1 MRRRGP
7 TQRRVAALAVAAALT
22 SAACGARWSDD
33 QRAAVLARS
42 EGRASGS
49 AAGGSA
55 SGDAVA
61 GDVTSSDAAS
71 GGTSA
76 SGGTGSAKAGAG
88 GGAAS
93 GGAKASPSG
102 PRPCDAKSDAPGVTP
117 EQITLGTISTE
128 SGPVPGLGSSALAA
142 AQAYIGYRN
151 STGGVCG
158 RKLVLRTADDGADN
172 GRHRAAVND
181 MNTKVL
187 GLVGG
192 VGGGDAGS
200 GEAVVANGM
209 PVVTVAISD
218 PYQDAATVFDINPPL
233 ADPHAVIGKYKYLL
247 ENGAKTAALVYPA
260 TDQTRAEMQ
269 NKHKPLMEAAGIKIV
284 LEHEFPLS
292 TLSFDSSARAVANSK
307 ADYMFFLSEVGQSA
321 GMAKSM
327 YGSGYK
333 LKFQE
338 YITYDPKFIDLAG
351 KDAAE
356 GVTAWIRTL
365 PNEEPNSNP
374 EQKAFLTWMDR
385 TAPGVPADTFA
396 AESWAGAKAFLDALV
411 ALPGPITR
419 PALLAQLRGTATYDA
434 GGFLGT
440 IQLGKKKSNGCQLA
454 MIVQGGK
461 WKRLTPSQGFLC

>member
-1 MRRRGP
+1 MRRSLG
-7 TQRRVAALAVAAALT
+7 TQRWVVALVTVAALT
-22 SAACGARWSDD
+22 SAACGARWSED
-33 QRAAVLARS
+33 QRAAVLART
-42 EGRASGS
+42 EGRGAAAADGGAAASDATGVDSADAVGGEAGGGTASGG
-49 AAGGSA
+49 GGSA
-55 SGDAVA
+55 
-61 GDVTSSDAAS
+61 
-71 GGTSA
+71 GG
-76 SGGTGSAKAGAG
+76 
-88 GGAAS
+88 
-93 GGAKASPSG
+93 GGAKAAGKAATSASG
-102 PRPCDAKSDAPGVTP
+102 PRPCDAKSDAPGVTDK
-117 EQITLGTISTE
+117 QITLGTISTE
-128 SGPVPGLGSSALAA
+128 SGPIPGLGSSALAA
-142 AQAYIGYRN
+142 AQAYIAYRN

-158 RKLVLRTADDGADN
+158 RQLVLRTADDGADN

-181 MNTKVL
+181 MASKTL

-200 GEAVVANGM
+200 GDVVVSLGL

-233 ADPHAVIGKYKYLL
+233 ANPKGVIGKYRYLL
-247 ENGAKTAALVYPA
+247 DNGAKTVALVYPA

-269 NKHKPLMEAAGIKIV
+269 NKHKPLMEAAGIKVV

-327 YGSGYK
+327 HGSGYK

-338 YITYDPKFIDLAG
+338 YITYDEKFVDLAG
-351 KDAAE
+351 PEAAE
-356 GVTAWIRTL
+356 GVSAWIRNL
-365 PNEEPNSNP
+365 PNEEPDSNA
-374 EQKAFLTWMDR
+374 EQKAFLQWMDR

-396 AESWAGAKAFLDALV
+396 AESWAGAKAFLDAVV

-419 PALLAQLRGTATYDA
+419 PALLTQLRATETFDA
-434 GGFLGT
+434 AGFLGA
-440 IQLGKKKSNGCQLA
+440 IQLGKKKSNGCQVA

-461 WKRLTPSQGFLC
+461 WRRLTPSKGFLC

>member
-1 MRRRGP
+1 MRRRL
-7 TQRRVAALAVAAALT
+7 TAQRGVVVLAVALALT
-22 SAACGARWSDD
+22 SAACGARWDED
-33 QRAAVLARS
+33 QKAAVLARTQ
-42 EGRASGS
+42 GGGAS
-49 AAGGSA
+49 AAGDAALADEAGAGTS
-55 SGDAVA
+55 DAVGQAA
-61 GDVTSSDAAS
+61 GGTAS
-71 GGTSA
+71 GGA
-76 SGGTGSAKAGAG
+76 AGGTGSG
-88 GGAAS
+88 GGGGGGTGRAATS
-93 GGAKASPSG
+93 ASG
-102 PRPCDAKSDAPGVTP
+102 PRPCDAKSDAPGVTDK
-117 EQITLGTISTE
+117 QITLGTISTE
-128 SGPVPGLGSSALAA
+128 SGPIPGLGSSALAA

-158 RKLVLRTADDGADN
+158 RQLVLRTADDGADN

-181 MNTKVL
+181 MATKTL

-200 GEAVVANGM
+200 GEAVVSLGM

-233 ADPHAVIGKYKYLL
+233 ANPKGVIGKYRYLL
-247 ENGAKTAALVYPA
+247 DAGAKTVALVYPA

-327 YGSGYK
+327 HGSGYK

-338 YITYDPKFIDLAG
+338 YITYDEKFIDLAG
-351 KDAAE
+351 EAAAE
-356 GVTAWIRTL
+356 GVTAWIRNL
-365 PNEEPNSNP
+365 PNQEPDSNP
-374 EQKAFLTWMDR
+374 EQKAFLQWMDR

-419 PALLAQLRGTATYDA
+419 PALLAQLRATETFDA
-434 GGFLGT
+434 GGFLGA
-440 IQLGKKKSNGCQLA
+440 IQLGKKKSNGCQVA

-461 WKRLTPSQGFLC
+461 WKRLTPAKGFLC

>member
-1 MRRRGP
+1 MRRRAG
-7 TQRRVAALAVAAALT
+7 TQRWVVVLVTAVALT
-22 SAACGARWSDD
+22 SAACGARWDDD
-33 QRAAVLARS
+33 QKAAVLARTQGGS
-42 EGRASGS
+42 GTSADDSSGS
-49 AAGGSA
+49 SDEAVAGSPEAVGDAAAGSSSGGATGAAGGR
-55 SGDAVA
+55 
-61 GDVTSSDAAS
+61 
-71 GGTSA
+71 GG
-76 SGGTGSAKAGAG
+76 SGGTGKA
-88 GGAAS
+88 AAS
-93 GGAKASPSG
+93 ASG
-102 PRPCDAKSDAPGVTP
+102 PRPCDAASTAPGVTP
-117 EQITLGTISTE
+117 KQITLGTISTE
-128 SGPVPGLGSSALAA
+128 SGPIPGLGASALAA
-142 AQAYIGYRN
+142 AQAYVAYRN

-158 RKLVLRTADDGADN
+158 RQLVLRTADDGADN

-181 MNTKVL
+181 MSSKVL

-200 GEAVVANGM
+200 GEAVVSLGM

-233 ADPHAVIGKYKYLL
+233 ANPKGVIGKYRYLL
-247 ENGAKTAALVYPA
+247 DAGAKTVALVYPA

-269 NKHKPLMEAAGIKIV
+269 NKHKPLMEAAGIKVV

-338 YITYDPKFIDLAG
+338 YITYDEKFIDLAG
-351 KDAAE
+351 DAAAE
-356 GVTAWIRTL
+356 GVTAWIRNL
-365 PNEEPNSNP
+365 PNEEPDSNA

-396 AESWAGAKAFLDALV
+396 AESWAGAKAFLDSVV

-419 PALLAQLRGTATYDA
+419 PALLAQLRGTETYDA

-440 IQLGKKKSNGCQLA
+440 LQLGKKKSNGCQVA

-461 WKRLTPSQGFLC
+461 WKRLTPSKGFLC

>member
-1 MRRRGP
+1 MIRRLAS
-7 TQRRVAALAVAAALT
+7 QRWVVVLVTAAALT
-22 SAACGARWSDD
+22 SAACGARWNDD

-42 EGRASGS
+42 QGGGGASTDGGFASTDEAGAGS
-49 AAGGSA
+49 SDAVGEAAAGGASDGATGAAGGS
-55 SGDAVA
+55 S
-61 GDVTSSDAAS
+61 
-71 GGTSA
+71 
-76 SGGTGSAKAGAG
+76 
-88 GGAAS
+88 GGAA
-93 GGAKASPSG
+93 GGKAAASASG
-102 PRPCDAKSDAPGVTP
+102 PRPCDAKSDAPGVTDK
-117 EQITLGTISTE
+117 QITLGTISTE
-128 SGPVPGLGSSALAA
+128 SGPIPGLGSSALAA

-158 RKLVLRTADDGADN
+158 RQLVLRTADDGADN

-181 MNTKVL
+181 MSTKVL

-200 GEAVVANGM
+200 GEAVVSLGM

-233 ADPHAVIGKYKYLL
+233 ANPKGVIGKYRYLL
-247 ENGAKTAALVYPA
+247 ENGGKTVALVYTA
-260 TDQTRAEMQ
+260 TDQTRDEMQ
-269 NKHKPLMEAAGIKIV
+269 NKHKPLMQAAGLQIV

-327 YGSGYK
+327 HGSGYK

-338 YITYDPKFIDLAG
+338 YITYDEKFIDLAG
-351 KDAAE
+351 EAAAE
-356 GVTAWIRTL
+356 GVTAWIRNL
-365 PNEEPNSNP
+365 PNEEPDSNP
-374 EQKAFLTWMDR
+374 EQKAFLQWMDR

-396 AESWAGAKAFLDALV
+396 AESWSGAKAFLDALV

-419 PALLAQLRGTATYDA
+419 PALLAQLRGTETFDS
-434 GGFLGT
+434 GGFLGA
-440 IQLGKKKSNGCQLA
+440 IQLGKKRSNGCQVA

-461 WKRLTPSQGFLC
+461 WRRLTPAKGFLC

>member
-1 MRRRGP
+1 MRRRFAS
-7 TQRRVAALAVAAALT
+7 QRWVVVLVTAAALT
-22 SAACGARWSDD
+22 SAACGARWDAE

-42 EGRASGS
+42 EGR
-49 AAGGSA
+49 GGA
-55 SGDAVA
+55 
-61 GDVTSSDAAS
+61 SDAAGADAADATAIDS
-71 GGTSA
+71 AEAVGGDESA
-76 SGGTGSAKAGAG
+76 GTGGGGTGAAGARAGGATGKAGAS
-88 GGAAS
+88 A
-93 GGAKASPSG
+93 SG
-102 PRPCDAKSDAPGVTP
+102 PRPCDAPSDAPGVTAK
-117 EQITLGTISTE
+117 QITLGTISTE
-128 SGPVPGLGSSALAA
+128 SGPIPGLGSSALAA
-142 AQAYIGYRN
+142 AQAYIAYRN

-158 RKLVLRTADDGADN
+158 RQLVLRTADDGADN

-181 MNTKVL
+181 MASKTL

-200 GEAVVANGM
+200 GDAVTSLGL

-233 ADPHAVIGKYKYLL
+233 ANPRGVIGKYRYLL
-247 ENGAKTAALVYPA
+247 ENGAKTVALVYPA

-269 NKHKPLMEAAGIKIV
+269 NKHKPLMEAAGLKIV

-327 YGSGYK
+327 HGSGYK

-338 YITYDPKFIDLAG
+338 YITYDEKFIDLAG
-351 KDAAE
+351 PEAAE
-356 GVTAWIRTL
+356 GVSAWIRNL
-365 PNEEPNSNP
+365 PNEEPDSNP
-374 EQKAFLTWMDR
+374 EQKAFLQWMDR
-385 TAPGVPADTFA
+385 TAPGVPSDTFA
-396 AESWAGAKAFLDALV
+396 AESWAGAKAFLDAVV

-419 PALLAQLRGTATYDA
+419 PALLTQLRATETFDA
-434 GGFLGT
+434 GGFLGA
-440 IQLGKKKSNGCQLA
+440 IQLGKKKSNGCQVA

-461 WKRLTPSQGFLC
+461 WRRLTPSKGFLC